1 MIMDEPCFD
10 ILRTRE
16 QLGYSVYS
24 QAKVTSG
31 IIGLVVAVWLGVAVE
46 LDVAVW
52 LGVAVGLVVAVWLA
66 VTVALAVAV

>member
-1 MIMDEPCFD
+1 MDEPCFD

-31 IIGLVVAVWLGVAVE
+31 IIGLVVAVSSQASKFRY
-46 LDVAVW
+46 
-52 LGVAVGLVVAVWLA
+52 LA
-66 VTVALAVAV
+66 FINCHLLLFH